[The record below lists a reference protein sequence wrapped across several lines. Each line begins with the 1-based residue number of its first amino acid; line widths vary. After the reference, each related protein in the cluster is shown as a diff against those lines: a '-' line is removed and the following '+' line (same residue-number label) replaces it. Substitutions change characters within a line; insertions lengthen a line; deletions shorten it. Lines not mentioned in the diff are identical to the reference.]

1 MATDRIETL
10 LDEQR
15 RFPPPDSFKAQAHVR
30 DTTPHERARRDPEG
44 YWADWAKQLEW
55 SRPWDR
61 VLEWKPPHAKWFLG
75 GKLNISVNCLDRHVR
90 GPLRNKAALVWEGEP
105 GDRRTLTYWDLYR
118 EVQQFANVLKSL
130 GVRRGDRVG
139 IYMPL

>member
-1 MATDRIETL
+1 MAADRIETL

-55 SRPWDR
+55 
-61 VLEWKPPHAKWFLG
+61 KPPHAKWFLG
-75 GKLNISVNCLDRHVR
+75 GKLNASVNCLDRHVR
-90 GPLRNKAALVWEGEP
+90 AGKSGRIALIWEGEP
-105 GDRRTLTYWDLYR
+105 PGD
-118 EVQQFANVLKSL
+118 
-130 GVRRGDRVG
+130 VRRITYGEPAQGHRRR
-139 IYMPL
+139 PRPR